1 MFEGMVYCDVLF
13 NPVAAVLCSTALLVG
28 MLQRIQ
34 NATIISRTLA
44 YHSSQPHQDTRAP
57 SARAYLNDVR
67 HHRNQSLWMAY
78 RG

>member
-1 MFEGMVYCDVLF
+1 MCRSM
-13 NPVAAVLCSTALLVG
+13 PTSTVG

-78 RG
+78 RGEAFTTDAPHVDYL